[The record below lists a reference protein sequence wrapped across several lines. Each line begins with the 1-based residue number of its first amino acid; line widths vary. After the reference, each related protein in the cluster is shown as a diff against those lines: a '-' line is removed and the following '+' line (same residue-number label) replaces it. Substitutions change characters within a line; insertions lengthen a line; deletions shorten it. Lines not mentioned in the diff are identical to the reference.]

1 MCFATLLPLGIVQ
14 LFKSVG
20 DGYFEARTVD
30 FLFNDTNR
38 FFEWMRLPGD
48 IIFIV
53 GGVLPVLYIAYIGV
67 RHRVKRVVYGEPGDL
82 LFTEIVEP
90 VAVSAGA
97 GTRQRSR
104 RCVGRM
110 RERRDDGGRRLRRV
124 PARLRAGARMAVG
137 PHASACSTLA
147 HRGPPTTTCTT
158 RGSAPGRAPVA
169 A

>member
-53 GGVLPVLYIAYIGV
+53 KGVLPVLYIAYIES
-67 RHRVKRVVYGEPGDL
+67 RPSGE
-82 LFTEIVEP
+82 
-90 VAVSAGA
+90 AG
-97 GTRQRSR
+97 
-104 RCVGRM
+104 
-110 RERRDDGGRRLRRV
+110 RLRR
-124 PARLRAGARMAVG
+124 ARRPLVHGDRRARRRVRRRRDEATVAQVLEEGRDVETMAVG
-137 PHASACSTLA
+137 GYVVFLLGALA
-147 HRGPPTTTCTT
+147 
-158 RGSAPGRAPVA
+158 
-169 A
+169 